1 MVHGKYKVSRVL
13 NSKSIY
19 SNRKNRKRDRL
30 FMFKI
35 EFTIDFRYNP
45 HCSHREMTTKDI
57 LREKVGVCR
66 QYVKIFSEMC
76 MIADL
81 SVKNIRGFSK
91 AYTYLPGKIF
101 YIHLHIYYTI
111 LIRRWASK

>member
-1 MVHGKYKVSRVL
+1 
-13 NSKSIY
+13 
-19 SNRKNRKRDRL
+19 
-30 FMFKI
+30 
-35 EFTIDFRYNP
+35 
-45 HCSHREMTTKDI
+45 MTTKDI

-91 AYTYLPGKIF
+91 AYTYLPGKMF
-101 YIHLHIYYTI
+101 HIHLHSYYTI
-111 LIRRWASK
+111 FILTRHITYKNQYNTYVLSS